1 MKKILLI
8 EDRIERQVHF
18 TEDTGIN
25 LKSYSDIIDNKIYF
39 DKNEL
44 EKYSIIIT
52 HRSAFGDYEENIL
65 DYLKKYCEK
74 TNTKLVFFSGGISA
88 TYYSKTKY
96 EFLLLNSKSFYNKNL
111 KLFLEDMKNR
121 KEANLLILA
130 YGNNWRINM
139 MLNTLAKINLFL
151 DNNNSKEKVKF
162 NNFKTV
168 TKIENIDSFVDI
180 QYPEVIKGGVLLED
194 LKNLAS
200 NITLTIRREV
210 ELYA

>member
-8 EDRIERQVHF
+8 EDRIERQVRF